1 MLSSVYRDATERA
14 FDRRLNL
21 YLRTL
26 IAEVATPDE
35 PPDRQF
41 QSLGEPLFELP
52 LSGWYWQ
59 ITRTDTDKPEVRAS
73 RSLWDKKLPKL
84 DERGAELSAAGI
96 RIAYV
101 DGPEGQSLRMV
112 ERPVDLGAD
121 GKFLVGVAGDAS
133 EIFDET
139 RSFDYYLGGTFTA
152 LGIVLLLTTIFQVR
166 FGLAPL
172 KRISDS
178 IADIRSGRAERLEG
192 EFPVEIAPLARETNA
207 LIDAN
212 REIVER
218 ARTHVGN
225 LAHAIKTPLSVI
237 VNEASAH
244 GSDPFARKMLEQT
257 DVMRDQVAHHLERA
271 RIAARVSIIGT
282 VTEVAPAI
290 EALQRTM
297 EKIHRDRGIVIEVQ
311 ADPKAK
317 FRGERQDL
325 EEMAG
330 NLVDNACKWASS
342 RVFIEVLV
350 GPAEPGLGPTLRL
363 IVDDDGRGLSAAE
376 RAQVSRRG
384 QRLDESKPGSGLGT
398 FDRGR
403 SCRALRRQ
411 PVARQRTNRR
421 FAGRI
426 DATRDLA
433 GLNHVREVAIAK
445 RLLNARAVRVS
456 GGGVSPSAQVRKHHR
471 AHGPDIDR
479 AAEGLS
485 RAASAASAGAAD
497 AGVRTRDRARPGCR
511 RRQPRAGT
519 IAQGGAQPEGDAPPP
534 ARSEDDVPLASR
546 SGDIARF
553 LFRPIE
559 PFLVDGNA
567 PIRPGQ
573 IRRTSL
579 MPIWQWLVRD
589 GAPDQVREF
598 EQALGRDAQGRDG
611 LPPEAPLRKL
621 QAAVA
626 DAIFQVTSPS
636 GGDNQRTLSR
646 IGAPNV
652 IEDLLPIGSV
662 LQARDALD
670 GVAAGCRCRCAISR
684 IPRLNRPSRR

>member
-1 MLSSVYRDATERA
+1 MRASSLATRLFFSATAWVVVILVITGFVLSSVYKNATERA

-35 PPDRQF
+35 PPARR
-41 QSLGEPLFELP
+41 SRSRGEPLFELP

-84 DERGAELSAAGI
+84 EEQGVDLTAAGV
-96 RIAYV
+96 RIGYV
-101 DGPEGQSLRMV
+101 DGPEGQNLRMV

-121 GKFLVGVAGDAS
+121 GKFLISVAGDAS
-133 EIFDET
+133 EIFDEI
-139 RSFDYYLGGTFTA
+139 RAFDYYLGGTFAA

-172 KRISDS
+172 KRISES

-244 GSDPFARKMLEQT
+244 AVDPFASKVLEQA

-271 RIAARVSIIGT
+271 RIAARVTIVGT

-290 EALQRTM
+290 EALRRTM
-297 EKIHRDRGIVIEVQ
+297 EKIHRDRAITIAVK
-311 ADPKAK
+311 ADPHAK

-330 NLVDNACKWASS
+330 NLVDNACKWAASQ
-342 RVFIEVLV
+342 VLIEVRV
-350 GPAEPGLGPTLRL
+350 EPPPEPRAAPRLRI

-384 QRLDESKPGSGLGT
+384 QRLDESKPGSGLGL
-398 FDRGR
+398 
-403 SCRALRRQ
+403 SI
-411 PVARQRTNRR
+411 VV
-421 FAGRI
+421 
-426 DATRDLA
+426 DLA
-433 GLNHVREVAIAK
+433 GLYGGSLVLGAGPD
-445 RLLNARAVRVS
+445 
-456 GGGVSPSAQVRKHHR
+456 GGGLGGGFV
-471 AHGPDIDR
+471 D
-479 AAEGLS
+479 E
-485 RAASAASAGAAD
+485 
-497 AGVRTRDRARPGCR
+497 ARGQR
-511 RRQPRAGT
+511 
-519 IAQGGAQPEGDAPPP
+519 
-534 ARSEDDVPLASR
+534 PL
-546 SGDIARF
+546 
-553 LFRPIE
+553 P
-559 PFLVDGNA
+559 
-567 PIRPGQ
+567 
-573 IRRTSL
+573 
-579 MPIWQWLVRD
+579 
-589 GAPDQVREF
+589 
-598 EQALGRDAQGRDG
+598 
-611 LPPEAPLRKL
+611 
-621 QAAVA
+621 
-626 DAIFQVTSPS
+626 
-636 GGDNQRTLSR
+636 
-646 IGAPNV
+646 
-652 IEDLLPIGSV
+652 
-662 LQARDALD
+662 
-670 GVAAGCRCRCAISR
+670 
-684 IPRLNRPSRR
+684 